1 MSTQIPMGM
10 EHHPDIVE
18 LREHYERVTSTPAA
32 QGVEALAVL
41 AGLFLAISP
50 WVVGF
55 SGFLGFT
62 TLVVNN
68 LILGL
73 AFALLMG
80 GYGSAYERTHARA
93 WAATAI
99 GVWCMIAPWVVAGNV
114 DVRRT
119 ITTNLITGGCMALLG
134 LAAISMA
141 SMTASGAAMRRGD
154 GGRATGG
161 GRAGGGGA

>member
-1 MSTQIPMGM
+1 MSTQTPMGM

-32 QGVEALAVL
+32 QGIEALAVL

-55 SGFLGFT
+55 AGFLGFGP
-62 TLVVNN
+62 LVVNN

-93 WAATAI
+93 WAATLI
-99 GVWCMIAPWVVAGNV
+99 GAWCMVAPWLISGNV

-119 ITTNLITGGCMALLG
+119 ITTNLITGGVMLLLG

-141 SMTASGAAMRRGD
+141 SMTANNASMRRAAT
-154 GGRATGG
+154 GRATG
-161 GRAGGGGA
+161 GRAGGGGS

>member
-18 LREHYERVTSTPAA
+18 LREHYERVTSTPTA

-55 SGFLGFT
+55 TNFS
-62 TLVVNN
+62 TLTVNN
-68 LILGL
+68 LVLGL
-73 AFALLMG
+73 AFAALMG
-80 GYGSAYERTHARA
+80 GYGTAYERTHARA
-93 WAATAI
+93 WAATLI
-99 GVWCMIAPWVVAGNV
+99 GVWCMIAPWVVSGNV
-114 DVRRT
+114 DIRRT
-119 ITTNLITGGCMALLG
+119 ITTNLITGGVMLLLG

-141 SMTASGAAMRRGD
+141 STKANGAAMRSSA
-154 GGRATGG
+154 GRATGG
-161 GRAGGGGA
+161 RSGGGGA

>member
-32 QGVEALAVL
+32 QAVEALAVL

-55 SGFLGFT
+55 NGLAGFG

-68 LILGL
+68 LVLGL

-99 GVWCMIAPWVVAGNV
+99 GAWCVIAPWVVSGNV

-119 ITTNLITGGCMALLG
+119 ITTNAITGGVMLLLG

-141 SMTASGAAMRRGD
+141 SMTASGAAMRRGAA
-154 GGRATGG
+154 GRATG

>member
-1 MSTQIPMGM
+1 MGM

-18 LREHYERVTSTPAA
+18 LRERYERVTSTPVA
-32 QGVEALAVL
+32 QAVEALAVL

-55 SGFLGFT
+55 SGLLGFG

-68 LILGL
+68 LVLGL
-73 AFALLMG
+73 AFAMLMG

-99 GVWCMIAPWVVAGNV
+99 GAWCLIAPWVISGNV

-119 ITTNLITGGCMALLG
+119 ITTNVITGGIMLLLG

-141 SMTASGAAMRRGD
+141 SMTSNGAAMRRGAS
-154 GGRATGG
+154 GRAP
-161 GRAGGGGA
+161 GGGGA